1 MAKSSDEEEV
11 ESLFRSYPYA
21 ALYLVQS
28 PPSTVNSHAT
38 ASSNYNHLHHLN
50 SCNKNSPISHY
61 SSSRGSNNSF
71 LQDGDK
77 KKLHSHEALR
87 NGNINNSNNINE
99 AVILDDRDYYY
110 GGEEKKRGWIKYLS
124 FGYSNSGMWILV
136 QLSWRFL
143 LSLIIALFV
152 FYIAAKP
159 PPPNISIK
167 IGGIGGFRLAE
178 GVDGSGVSTKILSCN
193 CSIDLII
200 ENKSKLFGLHINPP
214 FIQLLFG
221 HLPFAVSQMEGGE
234 VYAESDETT
243 IFNFK
248 IGTRNKAMYG
258 AGRNMQDLLE
268 SGQGLPLLVKVK
280 LRSSFHVIWG
290 IFQPKFHHQLQCL
303 VVLSDKYDKI
313 HRTQVYN
320 STCISN

>member
-50 SCNKNSPISHY
+50 SCNNNSPISHY

-71 LQDGDK
+71 LQAADK

-178 GVDGSGVSTKILSCN
+178 GVDGSGASTKILSCN

-221 HLPFAVSQMEGGE
+221 HLPFAV
-234 VYAESDETT
+234 
-243 IFNFK
+243 
-248 IGTRNKAMYG
+248 NKAMYG

>member
-1 MAKSSDEEEV
+1 MAKSSEEEEV

-50 SCNKNSPISHY
+50 SCNNNSPISHY

-87 NGNINNSNNINE
+87 N
-99 AVILDDRDYYY
+99 
-110 GGEEKKRGWIKYLS
+110 EEKRGWIKYLS

-159 PPPNISIK
+159 PPPNIFIK

-178 GVDGSGVSTKILSCN
+178 GVDGSGASTKILSCN

-221 HLPFAVSQMEGGE
+221 HLPFAMEGGE
-234 VYAESDETT
+234 VYGESDETT

-303 VVLSDKYDKI
+303 VVLADKYDKI

-320 STCISN
+320 STCISNLL

>member
-1 MAKSSDEEEV
+1 MHYLKQSQSIIIYTSLYFVGLKTPCDHLPFFFSHSTHTVAVAMAKSSEEEEV

-50 SCNKNSPISHY
+50 SCNNNSPISHY

-87 NGNINNSNNINE
+87 N
-99 AVILDDRDYYY
+99 
-110 GGEEKKRGWIKYLS
+110 EEKRGWIKYLS

-159 PPPNISIK
+159 PPPNIFIK

-178 GVDGSGVSTKILSCN
+178 GVDGSGASTKILSCN

-221 HLPFAVSQMEGGE
+221 HLPFAVS
-234 VYAESDETT
+234 
-243 IFNFK
+243 
-248 IGTRNKAMYG
+248 
-258 AGRNMQDLLE
+258 
-268 SGQGLPLLVKVK
+268 
-280 LRSSFHVIWG
+280 
-290 IFQPKFHHQLQCL
+290 
-303 VVLSDKYDKI
+303 
-313 HRTQVYN
+313 
-320 STCISN
+320 